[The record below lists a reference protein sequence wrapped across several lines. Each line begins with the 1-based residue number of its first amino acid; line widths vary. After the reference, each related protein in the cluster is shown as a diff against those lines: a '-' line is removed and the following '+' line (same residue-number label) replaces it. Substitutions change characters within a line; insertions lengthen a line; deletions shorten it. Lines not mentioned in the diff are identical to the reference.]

1 MAQIDAESAQ
11 NAFGWVGLTI
21 FVVLSLL
28 GGGTLVTVVAK
39 ALLDRYWKGK
49 DDKQHQ
55 SQEANAEQIKG
66 DTTLAQYIMQREQA
80 LEEKWEK
87 RFNEL
92 RGELAALQTKFDQLQ
107 QEHSSLMA
115 RNAGLEKENEFLQ
128 RDNDKLTKD
137 LAGARERIRYLED
150 EVTRLKV
157 QIEEIVN
164 RQKLLGRSKE

>member
-1 MAQIDAESAQ
+1 
-11 NAFGWVGLTI
+11 
-21 FVVLSLL
+21 
-28 GGGTLVTVVAK
+28 
-39 ALLDRYWKGK
+39 
-49 DDKQHQ
+49 
-55 SQEANAEQIKG
+55 
-66 DTTLAQYIMQREQA
+66 MQREQA